1 MNTSTS
7 PLRKSLQVTYSV
19 PRWPSTPTCG
29 KPIALDT
36 PGMPPA
42 PPKYG
47 GPTSKIGRDGSN
59 VLPPSRE
66 IASVTF
72 KPSFQT
78 TYCVPSGATVPMMPT
93 TAPLSSRG
101 QPARVLIRIGFDH
114 VLPASV
120 ERLNNTIDCS
130 RCHSIQA
137 L

>member
-1 MNTSTS
+1 
-7 PLRKSLQVTYSV
+7 
-19 PRWPSTPTCG
+19 
-29 KPIALDT
+29 
-36 PGMPPA
+36 MPPA

-47 GPTSKIGRDGSN
+47 GPTSKTGRDGSN

-72 KPSFQT
+72 SPSFQT

-101 QPARVLIRIGFDH
+101 YPALVLMRIGGDH

-120 ERLNNTIDCS
+120 EGLNRTKDWGS
-130 RCHSIQA
+130 CHS
-137 L
+137 LHTK